1 MTAHHE
7 IDARADDEFW
17 ILAQARG
24 ALLGGMPEF
33 LALVEVDAAARRAV
47 IAADVNS
54 GIGAWRDMYVS
65 GRDVC
70 LAIEA
75 RLAAEAALS

>member
-1 MTAHHE
+1 MTAPHE
-7 IDARADDEFW
+7 IDARGDDEFW
-17 ILAQARG
+17 ILAQARV

-54 GIGAWRDMYVS
+54 GIGAWRDA
-65 GRDVC
+65 C

-75 RLAAEAALS
+75 RLAAEAAIS